1 MSALTVTKNTALAA
15 IITAVFMS
23 APAMASEGG
32 KCRTDIAYNS
42 VVPLDATPENFE
54 ILRKFYEAKDI
65 RVERKGVAYTTEF
78 DENRLRIG
86 VGTDNK
92 VSYYRCG

>member
-1 MSALTVTKNTALAA
+1 MNALTVTKNTALAA

-23 APAMASEGG
+23 APAMAAEGG

-54 ILRKFYEAKDI
+54 MLRKVYEAKDI

-78 DENRLRIG
+78 NENRRG
-86 VGTDNK
+86 
-92 VSYYRCG
+92 CG

>member
-1 MSALTVTKNTALAA
+1 MNALTVTKNTALAA

-23 APAMASEGG
+23 APAMAAEGG

-54 ILRKFYEAKDI
+54 GNGQEMRQLVHASHRQY
-65 RVERKGVAYTTEF
+65 VQPLHYTPVLSASQNWLF
-78 DENRLRIG
+78 SLCI
-86 VGTDNK
+86 
-92 VSYYRCG
+92 